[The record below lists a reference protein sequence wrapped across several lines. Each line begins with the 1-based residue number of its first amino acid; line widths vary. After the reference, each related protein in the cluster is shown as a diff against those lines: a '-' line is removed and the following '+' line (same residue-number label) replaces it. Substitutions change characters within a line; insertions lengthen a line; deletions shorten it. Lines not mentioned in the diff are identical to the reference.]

1 MVNWASS
8 TLEQRYARIDIRI
21 DEAMASLAPVGS
33 NRGPASSLVFGS
45 TQAKNASQHPTNED
59 DSHPGHRLN
68 ERTCTSGRAVTAV
81 ASLQRGS
88 TDAKA
93 PASVAMAAVGPNL
106 DAPAAR

>member
-68 ERTCTSGRAVTAV
+68 EAVTAV